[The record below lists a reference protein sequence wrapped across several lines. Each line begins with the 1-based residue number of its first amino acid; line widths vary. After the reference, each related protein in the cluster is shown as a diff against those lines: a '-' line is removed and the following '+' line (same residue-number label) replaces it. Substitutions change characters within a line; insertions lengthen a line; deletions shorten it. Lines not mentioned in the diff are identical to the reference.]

1 MWSSLVK
8 SLWASLNP
16 FTSFGVKPRAEF
28 LREKFLHY
36 DTNGDGV
43 LDDMEVA
50 AIIGR
55 IIALHCRSAT
65 LYQIY

>member
-1 MWSSLVK
+1 L
-8 SLWASLNP
+8 
-16 FTSFGVKPRAEF
+16 KPRAEF

-36 DTNGDGV
+36 DTNGVGV
-43 LDDMEVA
+43 LDDMAVA
-50 AIIGR
+50 AVIGR